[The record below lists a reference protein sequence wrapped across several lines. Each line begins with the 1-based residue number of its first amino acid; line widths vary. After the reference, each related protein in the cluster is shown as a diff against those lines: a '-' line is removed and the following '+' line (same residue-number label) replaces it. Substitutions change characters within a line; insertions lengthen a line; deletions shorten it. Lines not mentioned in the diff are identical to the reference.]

1 MPVAEIFGRQV
12 YYEVHGP
19 EDGATIV
26 LLHHGFGC
34 LQIWKYIY
42 PALVR
47 EGFRVVMYDRRGY
60 GRSEGGPDFM
70 DFYVGGRYRLLSHE
84 EMAELMH
91 RLGADSFH
99 IVGQCEGGV
108 VGLDYAARLPGQ
120 VKTLT
125 VASTLC
131 HSDVTMTEFNR
142 AKFPKSFS
150 ETDPAIQEKV
160 CQWHGTERAQVLFD
174 QFRSFG
180 GAYGSDAFDLRPML
194 PLVNCP
200 TLILYPDRSSL
211 FDVEQA
217 VDFYRHLPKAELAV
231 MARCGHNTY
240 EQRPEEY
247 VWQVLN
253 FIGRH
258 AREEDAATR
267 AALLS
272 HCGYTAPPGASS
284 QGRDS

>member
-1 MPVAEIFGRQV
+1 MPEMDIFGRQV

-19 EDGATIV
+19 ADGPVIV

-34 LQIWKYIY
+34 LQMWKQVY
-42 PALVR
+42 PGLVR
-47 EGFRVVMYDRRGY
+47 DGFRVIMYDRRGF

-70 DFYVGGRYRLLSHE
+70 DFYVGNRYRLSSNE
-84 EMAELMH
+84 ELAELMH
-91 RLGADSFH
+91 RLEVSTFH

-125 VASTLC
+125 VASTFC
-131 HSDVTMTEFNR
+131 HSDQPMVEFNR
-142 AKFPKSFS
+142 AKFPKSFA
-150 ETDPAIQEKV
+150 EVDQAMQDKIR
-160 CQWHGTERAQVLFD
+160 QWHGDERAEVLFD

-180 GAYGSDAFDLRPML
+180 GAYGDDVFDLRPML
-194 PLVNCP
+194 PVVNCP

-211 FDVEQA
+211 FKVEQA

-253 FIGRH
+253 FIHRH
-258 AREEDAATR
+258 DQEEDAASR
-267 AALLS
+267 AASLS
-272 HCGYTAPPGASS
+272 HCGYSLPVDELPQSL
-284 QGRDS
+284 DP

>member
-1 MPVAEIFGRQV
+1 MPLTEIFGRPV

-19 EDGATIV
+19 EDGPAVV

-34 LQIWKYIY
+34 LQMWKYIY
-42 PALVR
+42 PQLAR
-47 EGFRVVMYDRRGY
+47 EGFRVIMYDRRGY
-60 GRSEGGPDFM
+60 GRSAGGPDFM
-70 DFYVGGRYRLLSHE
+70 DFYVSGRYRLFSHE

-91 RLGADSFH
+91 RLGVASFH

-125 VASTLC
+125 VASTFC
-131 HSDVTMTEFNR
+131 HSDIPMVEFNQD
-142 AKFPKSFS
+142 KFPKSFS
-150 ETDPAIQEKV
+150 EMDQAMQDKIRE
-160 CQWHGTERAQVLFD
+160 WHGARAEVLFD

-180 GAYGSDAFDLRPML
+180 GAYGSEVFDLRPML
-194 PLVNCP
+194 HLVGRP

-211 FDVEQA
+211 FRVEQA
-217 VDFYRHLPKAELAV
+217 VDFYRHLPRAELAV

-247 VWQVLN
+247 AWQVLN
-253 FIGRH
+253 FIR
-258 AREEDAATR
+258 RQTVEEDAVSRT
-267 AALLS
+267 ALLS
-272 HCGYTAPPGASS
+272 HCGYTPSPQASPQS
-284 QGRDS
+284 LDP